1 MPRKIKKQDAV
12 NLVKSVDDLEIQY
25 DIIFRTISPSKKR
38 ERQRALNA
46 LLDSYIREERDI
58 VVLVIKVK

>member
-12 NLVKSVDDLEIQY
+12 NLVKSIHDLEIQY
-25 DIIFRTISPSKKR
+25 DIILRTVSPSKKR

>member
-1 MPRKIKKQDAV
+1 MPRKIKKQEVV

-25 DIIFRTISPSKKR
+25 DIIFRTIPPAKKR

-46 LLDSYIREERDI
+46 LLDSYIRDERDI
-58 VVLVIKVK
+58 LVLVIKVK

>member
-1 MPRKIKKQDAV
+1 MPRKIKKQEAV
-12 NLVKSVDDLEIQY
+12 SLVKSVDDLEIQH
-25 DIIFRTISPSKKR
+25 DIIFRTASTAKKR
-38 ERQRALNA
+38 ERQRAINA